1 MKIPDVLGFT
11 LGEAKV
17 LLDGKGIN
25 ICRITVTAP
34 PKGKTAEYDDCCR
47 VISLKG
53 DSNEV
58 ELLVCKPL

>member
-11 LGEAKV
+11 LSEAKAM
-17 LLDGKGIN
+17 LSSSGIN

-34 PKGKTAEYDDCCR
+34 PKCKTVEYDDCCR

-53 DSNEV
+53 DNNKV